1 MAKKSKKP
9 VQKYVK
15 LQIPAM
21 KANPSPPVGPAL
33 GQAGVNIMEFCNQ
46 FNDLCKKDGVE
57 AGAPVPVIISVYKD
71 KSFTFITK
79 KPPVSFYL
87 KKAANLKKGYGEA
100 GKGTFIAKLKK
111 SQIMEV
117 AKEKMCDM
125 NANDEE
131 AAFQMVAGSAF
142 SMGIQVVEG

>member
-1 MAKKSKKP
+1 MAKEKKKP
-9 VQKYVK
+9 VKIVK

-46 FNDLCKKDGVE
+46 FNDLCKKEGIE
-57 AGAPVPVIISVYKD
+57 AGAPVPVVINVYKD

-79 KPPVSFYL
+79 KPPVAYYL
-87 KKAANLKKGYGEA
+87 IKAAGLKKGMGEA
-100 GKGTFIAKLKK
+100 GKGTFIAKLTK
-111 SQIMEV
+111 SQILEI

-131 AAFQMVAGSAF
+131 AASQMVAGSAY
-142 SMGIQVVEG
+142 SMGIQVIEG